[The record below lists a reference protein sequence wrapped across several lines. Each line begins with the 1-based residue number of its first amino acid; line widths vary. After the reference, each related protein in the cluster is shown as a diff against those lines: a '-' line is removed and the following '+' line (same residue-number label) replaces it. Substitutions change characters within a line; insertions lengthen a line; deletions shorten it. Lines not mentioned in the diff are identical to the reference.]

1 VKIKIFSEDFDCSL
15 SEKLLL
21 DKFADELAELSDIAE
36 KVASQLS
43 VYRFKRS
50 I

>member
-1 VKIKIFSEDFDCSL
+1 VKIKIFGGQIDCPL

-21 DKFADELAELSDIAE
+21 DKFADELAELSDVAE